1 MSRGLGDV
9 YKRQLY
15 LLFNQYYSTSSIKS
29 TYKWYYRLIDNK
41 INTDGKLSEISAN
54 NLGKKPFNPFSFEDN
69 ILLES
74 KYITLR
80 EKKNNFLKNGSAY
93 NKMINDQ
100 SEEVYLSNLDLYFC
114 NLKKMIMKPIYWG
127 ENSSKLN
134 IFDDIYEI
142 RRGDWL
148 ESVNTTHE
156 NDNEKNNKKKLVAE
170 KVSDEFPIPV
180 FISEQIEDILD
191 KDQSYLTKERLLTI
205 RDQEHNKILGKI
217 FMQNQDTIFFI
228 PKDQLSI
235 YDNILTL
242 KLVKENILTV
252 GLKKYIRQK
261 PIEIEELKELTN
273 FEQLQTPKKIHL
285 SFCVHGIGQTLGSK
299 YEYVNFPKT
308 ISVFRD
314 NIKKTIAIN
323 KINSDMESNSKIQ
336 VLPITWRDKLDFNHP
351 SSDQDLPSFRDICP
365 SGAMTIRSLIGDIGL
380 DILLYDNNYYKEKII
395 ESVINEL
402 NNKFDKFKQLHNDI
416 ELEISLIGHSLGSLI
431 LFDILNNKQYYEKLN
446 FRVINFF
453 GIGSPVSIFKL
464 IQRDKLKDEL
474 YCDNYY
480 NVFHECDPIG
490 YRMEP
495 LLDRS
500 LSTVKPVP
508 LETLSSPDLIID
520 KVKNLNVLSEYL
532 SSLDIMKNKNGL
544 DVAKLDGK
552 LSPEHVQKIHS
563 FNTFGRID
571 YVIKSKLLDLDMIN
585 ALKSHVCYF
594 EEFDLI
600 NFIIKKLL
608 AKKQKMSID
617 EALKLNKVN

>member
-1 MSRGLGDV
+1 MINKS
-9 YKRQLY
+9 KKIKLY
-15 LLFNQYYSTSSIKS
+15 LLFNQYYSTSSLKS

-41 INTDGKLSEISAN
+41 INTDGKLSEISVN
-54 NLGKKPFNPFSFEDN
+54 NVGKKPFNPFSFEDN

-170 KVSDEFPIPV
+170 RISDEFPIPV

-205 RDQEHNKILGKI
+205 RDQEHNKIIGKMFI
-217 FMQNQDTIFFI
+217 QNQETIFFI

-261 PIEIEELKELTN
+261 PIEIEALKKLTN
-273 FEQLQTPKKIHL
+273 FEQLQAPKKIHL

-380 DILLYDNNYYKEKII
+380 DILLYDNNYYKKKII

-402 NNKFDKFKQLHNDI
+402 NSKFDKFKQLHNDI

-431 LFDILNNKQYYEKLN
+431 LFDILNNKHYYEKLN
-446 FRVINFF
+446 FRVVNFF

-552 LSPEHVQKIHS
+552 LSPEHVQKIHNL
-563 FNTFGRID
+563 NTFGRID

-608 AKKQKMSID
+608 AKKQKLSID
-617 EALKLNKVN
+617 EALKLNKVT

>member
-1 MSRGLGDV
+1 
-9 YKRQLY
+9 
-15 LLFNQYYSTSSIKS
+15 
-29 TYKWYYRLIDNK
+29 
-41 INTDGKLSEISAN
+41 
-54 NLGKKPFNPFSFEDN
+54 
-69 ILLES
+69 
-74 KYITLR
+74 
-80 EKKNNFLKNGSAY
+80 
-93 NKMINDQ
+93 
-100 SEEVYLSNLDLYFC
+100 
-114 NLKKMIMKPIYWG
+114 MIMKPIYWG
-127 ENSSKLN
+127 ENNSKLN

-170 KVSDEFPIPV
+170 RISDEFPIPV

-205 RDQEHNKILGKI
+205 RDEEDNKIIGKI

-261 PIEIEELKELTN
+261 PIEFEALKELTN
-273 FEQLQTPKKIHL
+273 FEQLQAPKKIHL

-308 ISVFRD
+308 ISIFRD
-314 NIKKTIAIN
+314 NIKKTTAIN
-323 KINSDMESNSKIQ
+323 KIYSNMESNSKIQ

-365 SGAMTIRSLIGDIGL
+365 SGAMIIRSLIGDIGL

-402 NNKFDKFKQLHNDI
+402 NSKFDKFKQLHNDI

-500 LSTVKPVP
+500 LSTVNPVP

-520 KVKNLNVLSEYL
+520 KVKNLNVLSEYI
-532 SSLDIMKNKNGL
+532 SGLDIMKNKNGL

-552 LSPEHVQKIHS
+552 LSPEHVKKIHN

-608 AKKQKMSID
+608 AKKQKLSID